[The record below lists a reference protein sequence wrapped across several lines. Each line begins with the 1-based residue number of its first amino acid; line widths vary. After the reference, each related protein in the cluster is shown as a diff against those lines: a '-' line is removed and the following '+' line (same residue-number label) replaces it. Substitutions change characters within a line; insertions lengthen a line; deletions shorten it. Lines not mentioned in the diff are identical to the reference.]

1 MGLEAIEE
9 LEREF
14 RDIEHA
20 VRRAEFAI
28 IDAAQALHK
37 EYHGDSMYAADWKRC
52 FHPACSKLTEAYF
65 MLDRI

>member
-1 MGLEAIEE
+1 MTLDAIEQ

-20 VRRAEFAI
+20 VRRAEFSINEAAI
-28 IDAAQALHK
+28 ALHR

-52 FHPACSKLTEAYF
+52 FHPACAKLVEAFF